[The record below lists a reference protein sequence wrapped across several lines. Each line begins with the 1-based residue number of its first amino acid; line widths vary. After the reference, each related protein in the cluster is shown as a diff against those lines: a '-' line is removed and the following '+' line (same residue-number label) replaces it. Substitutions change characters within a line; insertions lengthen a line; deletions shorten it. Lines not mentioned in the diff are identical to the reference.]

1 MGFFSGGSV
10 FFRSPPH
17 TYTLYTGPVGAYRLA
32 AGKTTEQRARIWA
45 GFGSVH
51 TGGRISSSHTRCSE
65 REWPAKTPGACSV
78 VRARLVRG
86 PWRAHGSR
94 HGGWVLNKA
103 AETYS
108 GPHLSRVVTHRMY
121 SSVRDPRKPRGGI
134 PWRAHGSRHGGW
146 VLKEAAETI
155 PPPTLKGSHTP
166 TPPVPLWRL
175 HQSLHWSG
183 RESRTDTACCTHTPG
198 ALSRRPSPHVE
209 GRRVGARTHG
219 VQHRL
224 HAHRAHGAGGPGHP
238 HMACTAPCMDIV
250 HRNGSKVQRSYAAG
264 RQSIHQARAIMHGTY
279 RTNAC

>member
-1 MGFFSGGSV
+1 M
-10 FFRSPPH
+10 R
-17 TYTLYTGPVGAYRLA
+17 T
-32 AGKTTEQRARIWA
+32 
-45 GFGSVH
+45 
-51 TGGRISSSHTRCSE
+51 
-65 REWPAKTPGACSV
+65 V
-78 VRARLVRG
+78 VRV

-94 HGGWVLNKA
+94 HGGWVLNEA

>member
-1 MGFFSGGSV
+1 V
-10 FFRSPPH
+10 R
-17 TYTLYTGPVGAYRLA
+17 T
-32 AGKTTEQRARIWA
+32 
-45 GFGSVH
+45 
-51 TGGRISSSHTRCSE
+51 
-65 REWPAKTPGACSV
+65 V
-78 VRARLVRG
+78 VRV

-94 HGGWVLNKA
+94 HGGWVLNEA

-219 VQHRL
+219 VRQEGRGTHTWRAQHRAWSHGHCAQKWFKSSAFVRCRATEHTPGTGN
-224 HAHRAHGAGGPGHP
+224 HARDVQDK
-238 HMACTAPCMDIV
+238 CMLAREPRPTRGDRV
-250 HRNGSKVQRSYAAG
+250 RS
-264 RQSIHQARAIMHGTY
+264 T
-279 RTNAC
+279 

>member
-1 MGFFSGGSV
+1 M
-10 FFRSPPH
+10 R
-17 TYTLYTGPVGAYRLA
+17 T
-32 AGKTTEQRARIWA
+32 
-45 GFGSVH
+45 
-51 TGGRISSSHTRCSE
+51 
-65 REWPAKTPGACSV
+65 V
-78 VRARLVRG
+78 VRV

-94 HGGWVLNKA
+94 HGGWVLNEA

-108 GPHLSRVVTHRMY
+108 GPHRSRVVTHRMY

-166 TPPVPLWRL
+166 LWHL

-219 VQHRL
+219 VQQEGRGTHTWR
-224 HAHRAHGAGGPGHP
+224 AQHRAWTLCTEMVQKFSVRTLQGDRAYTRHGQS
-238 HMACTAPCMDIV
+238 CTGRTGQMHASTRTAAD
-250 HRNGSKVQRSYAAG
+250 QR
-264 RQSIHQARAIMHGTY
+264 
-279 RTNAC
+279 